1 MKKLSKY
8 RKHQQKSDIK
18 SRVQVSK
25 NTIYTFSSY
34 KLSDDEI
41 MALNYGLD
49 QHIPYTINY
58 NSINTEFDVIYQNV
72 LCYISHIPE
81 QNLAHVKTKLRNT
94 CEKYCKI
101 KVLFKCKEVI
111 KKVIQ

>member
-58 NSINTEFDVIYQNV
+58 NSINTVFELFYQNIIRG
-72 LCYISHIPE
+72 ISHIPE
-81 QNLAHVKTKLRNT
+81 QNLANL
-94 CEKYCKI
+94 
-101 KVLFKCKEVI
+101 
-111 KKVIQ
+111 

>member
-25 NTIYTFSSY
+25 NTIYNFSSY
-34 KLSDDEI
+34 TLSDDEI

-58 NSINTEFDVIYQNV
+58 NSINTVFELFYQNIIRG
-72 LCYISHIPE
+72 ISHIPE
-81 QNLAHVKTKLRNT
+81 QNLANL
-94 CEKYCKI
+94 
-101 KVLFKCKEVI
+101 
-111 KKVIQ
+111 